1 MTGSEASPAKG
12 LVVTTVRGD
21 KRRCLGQRPKKRR
34 FSRHLA
40 KGLRSD
46 EERRDVEG
54 SDEERS
60 YASSFRL
67 FFPSLLSTRK
77 EETVAR
83 RFALRVSGR
92 NDCCGGAGGTVSSFL
107 KKAKRHVPSLCL
119 NSNGFAVMERST
131 TLGSLLPS
139 CSPLPPPP
147 CLVLDRIPFIV
158 IDREPNPRSTSSER
172 KSENSDIFT
181 FRRGGCSAPLPTSS
195 EACFPR
201 AKERAAAACYP

>member
-34 FSRHLA
+34 FSRHFFPRHFLP
-40 KGLRSD
+40 
-46 EERRDVEG
+46 
-54 SDEERS
+54 
-60 YASSFRL
+60 RL
-67 FFPSLLSTRK
+67 FFFKKSEATCP
-77 EETVAR
+77 
-83 RFALRVSGR
+83 RF
-92 NDCCGGAGGTVSSFL
+92 
-107 KKAKRHVPSLCL
+107 SLCL

-172 KSENSDIFT
+172 KSEKPRHLHLSP
-181 FRRGGCSAPLPTSS
+181 GGMFSPPPDFERSVFPPSERKSSGSVLPLINRPLWEQGGAIKTGGNWKAYKLSG
-195 EACFPR
+195 C
-201 AKERAAAACYP
+201 

>member
-21 KRRCLGQRPKKRR
+21 KRRCLGQRPRKRCHFFPRGEKRRGKKRGL
-34 FSRHLA
+34 FRHL
-40 KGLRSD
+40 
-46 EERRDVEG
+46 DV
-54 SDEERS
+54 
-60 YASSFRL
+60 ASRCLQLCFL
-67 FFPSLLSTRK
+67 FFKKSEATCP
-77 EETVAR
+77 
-83 RFALRVSGR
+83 RF
-92 NDCCGGAGGTVSSFL
+92 
-107 KKAKRHVPSLCL
+107 SLCL

-181 FRRGGCSAPLPTSS
+181 FHRGGCSAPLPTSS